1 MAQSTLI
8 ALKKP
13 VDASRAL
20 WHPVPMSETSAPTA
34 RIPSG
39 DQTPQPIYVVSDG
52 TGLTAETVVSA
63 AAGQFFGAIFDVR
76 RRPLVRTIEQARGVI
91 TEASETHG
99 IIVYTLVVPDLRRA
113 VEEECAR
120 RSVPFVDIIG
130 GLVARLE
137 EAFGLI
143 PAGEPGLR
151 GGQLDPAYFGR
162 IDAIEYT
169 VSHDDGQHPETLGDA
184 DVVLA
189 GVSRTSKTPLSI
201 FLAHYRGWKVA
212 NVPIVLGVEPPQNL
226 FHIDQHKIVGLTI
239 QPGRLVNLRRARLE
253 SLGRDPDGP
262 YTSHD
267 QVTDELA
274 YARRVYRHGY
284 PWPIIDTTNRS
295 VEEVAREIIAL
306 IEQSGSSGLPPSV

>member
-1 MAQSTLI
+1 MTET
-8 ALKKP
+8 
-13 VDASRAL
+13 V
-20 WHPVPMSETSAPTA
+20 TSATRVP
-34 RIPSG
+34 PS
-39 DQTPQPIYVVSDG
+39 DHTPQPIYVVSDG

-76 RRPLVRTIEQARGVI
+76 RRPLVRTIEQARSVI
-91 TEASETHG
+91 NEAAETHG
-99 IIVYTLVVPDLRRA
+99 IIVFTLVVPELRRA
-113 VEEECAR
+113 VEEESAR
-120 RSVPFVDIIG
+120 RGVPFVDIIG
-130 GLVARLE
+130 GLVQRLE
-137 EAFGLI
+137 EAFGLV

-151 GGQLDPAYFGR
+151 GTQLDPVYFGR

-212 NVPIVLGVEPPQNL
+212 NVPVVLGIEPPPEL
-226 FHIDQHKIVGLTI
+226 FRIDQRKIIGLTI
-239 QPGRLVNLRRARLE
+239 QPGRLVNLRRAPLE

-262 YTSHD
+262 YTSLD

-274 YARRVYRHGY
+274 YARRIYRHGY
-284 PWPIIDTTNRS
+284 PWPILDTTNRS
-295 VEEVAREIIAL
+295 VEEVAREIIA
-306 IEQSGSSGLPPSV
+306 IVEQSGASGLPASV

>member
-1 MAQSTLI
+1 MTET
-8 ALKKP
+8 
-13 VDASRAL
+13 V
-20 WHPVPMSETSAPTA
+20 TSAMRVPPTEH
-34 RIPSG
+34 
-39 DQTPQPIYVVSDG
+39 TPQPIYVVSDG

-63 AAGQFFGAIFDVR
+63 AAGQFFGTIFDVR
-76 RRPLVRTIEQARGVI
+76 RRPLVRTIDQARSVI
-91 TEASETHG
+91 NEAAETHG
-99 IIVYTLVVPDLRRA
+99 IVVYTLVVPELRRA
-113 VEEECAR
+113 FEEESAR
-120 RSVPFVDIIG
+120 RGVPAVDIIG
-130 GLVARLE
+130 GLVQRLE
-137 EAFGLI
+137 EAFGLV

-151 GGQLDPAYFGR
+151 GTQLDPAYFGR
-162 IDAIEYT
+162 IDAIEFT

-212 NVPIVLGVEPPQNL
+212 NVPVVLGIEPPPEL
-226 FHIDQHKIVGLTI
+226 FRIDQRKIIGLTI

-274 YARRVYRHGY
+274 YARRIYRHGY
-284 PWPIIDTTNRS
+284 PWPILDTTNRS
-295 VEEVAREIIAL
+295 VEEVAREIIA
-306 IEQSGSSGLPPSV
+306 IVEQSGNSGLPASV

>member
-1 MAQSTLI
+1 M
-8 ALKKP
+8 
-13 VDASRAL
+13 L
-20 WHPVPMSETSAPTA
+20 WHPVGMTETATSATRVPPTDH
-34 RIPSG
+34 S
-39 DQTPQPIYVVSDG
+39 PQPIYVVSDG

-63 AAGQFFGAIFDVR
+63 AAGQFFGTIFDVR
-76 RRPLVRTIEQARGVI
+76 RRPLVRTIDQARSVI
-91 TEASETHG
+91 NEAAETHG
-99 IIVYTLVVPDLRRA
+99 IIVYTLVVPELRRA
-113 VEEECAR
+113 FEEESGR
-120 RSVPFVDIIG
+120 RGVPSVDIIG
-130 GLVARLE
+130 GLVQRLE
-137 EAFGLI
+137 EAFGLV

-151 GGQLDPAYFGR
+151 GTQLDPAYFGR

-184 DVVLA
+184 DVVLV

-212 NVPIVLGVEPPQNL
+212 NVPMVLGIEPPHEL
-226 FHIDQHKIVGLTI
+226 FQIDQRKIIGLTI

-284 PWPIIDTTNRS
+284 PWPILDTTNRS
-295 VEEVAREIIAL
+295 VEEVAREIIA
-306 IEQSGSSGLPPSV
+306 IVEQSGNSGLPASV

>member
-1 MAQSTLI
+1 M
-8 ALKKP
+8 
-13 VDASRAL
+13 
-20 WHPVPMSETSAPTA
+20 WHSVGMTETATSATRVPPTDH
-34 RIPSG
+34 S
-39 DQTPQPIYVVSDG
+39 PQPIYVVSDG

-63 AAGQFFGAIFDVR
+63 AAGQFFGTIFDVR
-76 RRPLVRTIEQARGVI
+76 RRPLVRTIDQARSVI
-91 TEASETHG
+91 NEAAETHG
-99 IIVYTLVVPDLRRA
+99 IIVYTLVVPELRRA
-113 VEEECAR
+113 FEEESGR
-120 RSVPFVDIIG
+120 RGVPSVDIIG
-130 GLVARLE
+130 GLVQRLE
-137 EAFGLI
+137 EAFGLV

-151 GGQLDPAYFGR
+151 GTQLDPAYFGR

-184 DVVLA
+184 DVVLV

-212 NVPIVLGVEPPQNL
+212 NVPMVLGIEPPHEL
-226 FHIDQHKIVGLTI
+226 FQIDQRKIIGLTI
-239 QPGRLVNLRRARLE
+239 QAGRLVNLRRARLE

-284 PWPIIDTTNRS
+284 PWPILDTTNRS
-295 VEEVAREIIAL
+295 VEEVAREIIA
-306 IEQSGSSGLPPSV
+306 IVEQSGNSGLPASV

>member
-1 MAQSTLI
+1 MT
-8 ALKKP
+8 
-13 VDASRAL
+13 
-20 WHPVPMSETSAPTA
+20 ETSTAQLRLQPT
-34 RIPSG
+34 
-39 DQTPQPIYVVSDG
+39 DHTPQPIYVVSDG

-63 AAGQFFGAIFDVR
+63 AAGQFFGAIFDVH
-76 RRPLVRTIEQARGVI
+76 RRPLVRTTEQASRVI
-91 TEASETHG
+91 DEAAETHG
-99 IIVYTLVVPDLRRA
+99 IIVYTLVVPELRHA

-120 RSVPFVDIIG
+120 RGVPCVDIIG

-137 EAFGLI
+137 EAFGLV

-151 GGQLDPAYFGR
+151 NARLDPAYFGK
-162 IDAIEYT
+162 IDAIEFT
-169 VSHDDGQHPETLGDA
+169 VSHDDGQHPETLGLA
-184 DVVLA
+184 DVVLV

-212 NVPIVLGVEPPQNL
+212 NVPMVLGVEPPPEL
-226 FHIDQHKIVGLTI
+226 FKIDQRKIVGLTI
-239 QPGRLVNLRRARLE
+239 QPGRLVNLRKARLE
-253 SLGRDPDGP
+253 ALGRDPFGP
-262 YTSHD
+262 YTSME

-306 IEQSGSSGLPPSV
+306 IEQENTPGLPASV

>member
-1 MAQSTLI
+1 MTETATGAMRAQ
-8 ALKKP
+8 P
-13 VDASRAL
+13 AS
-20 WHPVPMSETSAPTA
+20 H
-34 RIPSG
+34 
-39 DQTPQPIYVVSDG
+39 TPQPIYVVSDG

-76 RRPLVRTIEQARGVI
+76 RRPLVRTIEQARSVI
-91 TEASETHG
+91 TEAAETHG
-99 IIVYTLVVPDLRRA
+99 IIVYTLVVPELRRA

-120 RSVPFVDIIG
+120 RGVPAVDIIG
-130 GLVARLE
+130 GLVQRLE

-151 GGQLDPAYFGR
+151 GIQLDPVYFNR

-184 DVVLA
+184 DVVLV
-189 GVSRTSKTPLSI
+189 GGSRTSKTPLSI

-212 NVPIVLGVEPPQNL
+212 NVPMVLGIEPPHEL
-226 FHIDQHKIVGLTI
+226 HRIDQKKIIGLTI

-262 YTSHD
+262 YTSLD

-274 YARRVYRHGY
+274 YARRIYRHGY

-306 IEQSGSSGLPPSV
+306 IEQSGASGLPASV